1 MSSPISTAKSMS
13 NYKLLTSSNYRE
25 WVGHTTA
32 QLKREKLWGVVI
44 GRDTQAG
51 KDGDALAAWEE
62 KCEQAAGTL
71 YLSVSEDQRI
81 HLQSIIDDP
90 VAMWQKLELVHLNKR
105 PGARFNAYEDLFSI
119 KKADDESLVTMAT
132 RIDQAMLD
140 IKNIRPPKFTID
152 DLDSELCAMS
162 MICALPAEY
171 ATLRSTLLLH
181 DNLDKDIIREAF
193 QTEEIN
199 RRSDPASLAAL
210 AANSTCFFCSKP
222 GHLQVDCG
230 LYKSA
235 KAQALSSQSS
245 GSKKQ
250 WRGARKAKEGTDSST
265 AGANI
270 TESAGNASLRSCDPS
285 DPLCPLVH
293 DAQCDWTAETGATA
307 HMTPPSS
314 LAEGLQASQSPN
326 QAGRQDSGVFSWNW
340 ISGVC
345 SCGEWQENSN
355 HAVQQCL
362 ACP

>member
-1 MSSPISTAKSMS
+1 
-13 NYKLLTSSNYRE
+13 
-25 WVGHTTA
+25 
-32 QLKREKLWGVVI
+32 
-44 GRDTQAG
+44 
-51 KDGDALAAWEE
+51 
-62 KCEQAAGTL
+62 
-71 YLSVSEDQRI
+71 
-81 HLQSIIDDP
+81 
-90 VAMWQKLELVHLNKR
+90 
-105 PGARFNAYEDLFSI
+105 
-119 KKADDESLVTMAT
+119 MAT

-162 MICALPAEY
+162 MIRALPAEY

-181 DNLDKDIIREAF
+181 DKLDKDIIREAF

-235 KAQALSSQSS
+235 KAQASSSQSS

-250 WRGARKAKEGTDSST
+250 WRGARKAKEGTVSST

-270 TESAGNASLRSCDPS
+270 TESAGNASLCSCDPS

-293 DAQCDWTAETGATA
+293 DAHCDWTADTGATA
-307 HMTPPSS
+307 HMTPHRHWLRDYKPHRVPIK
-314 LAEGLQASQSPN
+314 LADRTVVYSVGIGSVVFVPVVNGRKTRTMQFSNVLHVPDLQNNLLAVLYLT
-326 QAGRQDSGVFSWNW
+326 RK
-340 ISGVC
+340 
-345 SCGEWQENSN
+345 CGYHCGS
-355 HAVQQCL
+355 H
-362 ACP
+362 